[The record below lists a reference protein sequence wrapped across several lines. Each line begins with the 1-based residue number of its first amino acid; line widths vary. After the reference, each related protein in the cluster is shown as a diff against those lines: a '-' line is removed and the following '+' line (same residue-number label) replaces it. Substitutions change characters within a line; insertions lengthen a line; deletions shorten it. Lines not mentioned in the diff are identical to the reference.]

1 MTNNEHNEKVLAEIS
16 KHLEAI
22 EELKATIKPADALQE
37 VSLEQCNAGAR
48 EAHFAKYAEQERMKQ
63 AVAAALAGGAVQQEL
78 VVVEP
83 EPEPGPEPENDAG
96 DEPAVAEKPAEKP
109 AKAVKNESAKTKAE

>member
-1 MTNNEHNEKVLAEIS
+1 MTNNEHNEKVLTEIS

-22 EELKATIKPADALQE
+22 EELKATIKPADAVQE

-63 AVAAALAGGAVQQEL
+63 AVATVLAGA
-78 VVVEP
+78 
-83 EPEPGPEPENDAG
+83 D
-96 DEPAVAEKPAEKP
+96 EKPK
-109 AKAVKNESAKTKAE
+109 KAVKNESAKAKAD

>member
-22 EELKATIKPADALQE
+22 EELKATIKPADAVQE

-48 EAHFAKYAEQERMKQ
+48 EAHFAKYVEREAIK
-63 AVAAALAGGAVQQEL
+63 A
-78 VVVEP
+78 
-83 EPEPGPEPENDAG
+83 
-96 DEPAVAEKPAEKP
+96 AVAEVIDDGYKAVKAVKQP
-109 AKAVKNESAKTKAE
+109 AKAVKNESAKTKAD

>member
-22 EELKATIKPADALQE
+22 EELKATLKPADAVQE

-48 EAHFAKYAEQERMKQ
+48 EAHFAKYAEREAIK
-63 AVAAALAGGAVQQEL
+63 A
-78 VVVEP
+78 
-83 EPEPGPEPENDAG
+83 
-96 DEPAVAEKPAEKP
+96 AVAEAMSEGGAINKAVKAVKQP

>member
-22 EELKATIKPADALQE
+22 EELKATLKPADAVQE

-63 AVAAALAGGAVQQEL
+63 AVAAVLAGGAVQQEL

-83 EPEPGPEPENDAG
+83 EPEQEGDTG
-96 DEPAVAEKPAEKP
+96 DEPVVEGEPAEKP
-109 AKAVKNESAKTKAE
+109 KKAVKNESAKTKAD